1 MTPLRHNDPTIDL
14 FDGRYLARSLA
25 VTYGN
30 GHLLPL
36 HHHPWAQL
44 IYAARGVMLVETEET
59 AWLVPTTR
67 AIWVPARVPHRIRMR
82 SRVAMRT
89 LYVAAAGANWPDRC
103 RALEV
108 SALLRELT
116 LHMVEIR
123 TLDPTRA
130 DHERLMGVFADLL
143 CNSEAVPLTLPL
155 PRDSRA
161 RTLADR
167 VLEEPGRAATLAEL
181 ARDTGASPRTLQRL
195 FQAQTG
201 LSLESWR
208 LRARM
213 QQGVVALSGGASVT
227 EAALTSG
234 YRSASAFISAFK
246 RSFGVTPSRYG
257 GDAHFEARAL
267 GAGVTIDETSDG

>member
-1 MTPLRHNDPTIDL
+1 MTKLRHNDPTKDL
-14 FDGRYLARSLA
+14 FDDRYAVRSLA
-25 VTYGN
+25 LTYGD
-30 GHLLPL
+30 GHVLPF

-44 IYAARGVMLVETEET
+44 IYAARGVMQVKTEEM

-67 AIWVPARVPHRIRMR
+67 AIWVPAGISHSIGMR
-82 SRVAMRT
+82 GQVAMRT
-89 LYVAAAGANWPDRC
+89 LYLAPAAAMWPIQC

-108 SALLRELT
+108 SSLLRELI
-116 LHMVEIR
+116 LHLVALR
-123 TLDPTRA
+123 TLDPARA
-130 DHERLMGVFADLL
+130 DHGRLMGVFADLL
-143 CNSEAVPLTLPL
+143 ANSEAVPLTLPL

-161 RTLADR
+161 RMLAVRILDD
-167 VLEEPGRAATLAEL
+167 PGQAATLAEL
-181 ARDTGASPRTLQRL
+181 VRDIGASQRTLQRL

-213 QQGVVALSGGASVT
+213 QQGVVALSAGASVT

-234 YRSASAFISAFK
+234 YRSPSAFIGAFK

-257 GDAHFEARAL
+257 WHAQL
-267 GAGVTIDETSDG
+267 ETQQETP